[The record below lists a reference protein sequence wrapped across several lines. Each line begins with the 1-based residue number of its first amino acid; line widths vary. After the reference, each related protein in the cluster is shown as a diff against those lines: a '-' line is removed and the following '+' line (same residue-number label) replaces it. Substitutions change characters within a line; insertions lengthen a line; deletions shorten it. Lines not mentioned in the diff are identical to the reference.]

1 MVPFRFQN
9 LVRRGRGIVAPGEVP
24 MSVVLVTGSSTGIGL
39 ATALHFGR
47 LGDGGYA
54 GVRNIATATEL
65 AGAIEAEK
73 LPVHPVTL
81 DVDDQASVT
90 RGVGEV
96 VARAGRID
104 VLVNNAGIGG
114 GGAGGGGAGRHNPAA
129 SA

>member
-1 MVPFRFQN
+1 
-9 LVRRGRGIVAPGEVP
+9 

-47 LGDGGYA
+47 LGDGVYA

-65 AGAIEAEK
+65 TGAIEAEK
-73 LPVHPVTL
+73 LPVHPITL

-96 VARAGRID
+96 VARAARID

-114 GGAGGGGAGRHNPAA
+114 GGPVEDVPIRTT
-129 SA
+129 SAPSG